1 MDPQTFSHSDSRA
14 VETSTAAIYDQYVL
28 KNYAAAPLALTKGE
42 GSYVWDEKGQRYLDF
57 TSGIAVCTLGH
68 CHPAW
73 VEVIT
78 QQARELIHVSNLYRN
93 QNQAFLAK
101 KLVERI
107 GPGRMFFCNSGTE
120 ANEMLLKLS
129 RLHGV
134 KQSGEEGKRYKV
146 ITAEN
151 SFHGRTFGGMSVTPQ
166 EKIQSGFRPL
176 LPGCLTAKINDLESF
191 EKVIDETT
199 AAVLIE
205 PIQGEGG
212 ITPCTMEFLVGLRD
226 LCNRKGALLLLDE
239 VQSGIGRTGEFLA
252 SQSSGIIPDGIAM
265 AKGLGGGFPIGAV
278 WIREDSADLF
288 QPGSHGSTF
297 GGTPLSCAAALAV
310 LDVFD
315 KESVLENVKINGS
328 YMIEVL
334 EKLSHEYPEKIKD
347 IRGRGFMIGIQMRSD
362 PTPVVDALR
371 EIGLL
376 VPAAGGN
383 VVRLLPPLIASRKE
397 IDEAITLIRTVLK
410 NLELK

>member
-1 MDPQTFSHSDSRA
+1 MDPHTFSHSDPKA

-28 KNYAAAPLALTKGE
+28 KNYATAPLALTKGE

-73 VEVIT
+73 V
-78 QQARELIHVSNLYRN
+78 QAISHQAGELVHVSNLFRN
-93 QNQAFLAK
+93 ANQALLAK
-101 KLVERI
+101 KLVDRI

-134 KQSGEEGKRYKV
+134 KQSGEEGKRYKIV
-146 ITAEN
+146 TAEN

-166 EKIQSGFRPL
+166 AKIQEGFRPL
-176 LPGCLTAKINDLESF
+176 LPGCLTARINDLESF

-199 AAVLIE
+199 SAVLIE

-212 ITPCTMEFLVGLRD
+212 ITPSTIEFLVGLRD
-226 LCNRKGALLLLDE
+226 LCNRKGVLLLLDE

-252 SQSSGIIPDGIAM
+252 SQSSGIIPDGIAL

-278 WIREDSADLF
+278 WIREDSASLF
-288 QPGSHGSTF
+288 KPGSHGSTF
-297 GGTPLSCAAALAV
+297 GGAPLGCAAALAV

-315 KESVLENVKINGS
+315 RESVLENVKTNGI
-328 YMIEVL
+328 YLIEAL
-334 EKLSHEYPEKIKD
+334 EKLSQDFPEKIKD
-347 IRGRGFMIGIQMRSD
+347 VRGRGFMVGLQMMGD
-362 PTPVVDALR
+362 PTPVVAALR
-371 EIGLL
+371 EAGLL

-383 VVRLLPPLIASRKE
+383 VVRLLPPLIASRIE
-397 IDEAITLIRTVLK
+397 IDEAITLIRGVLEK
-410 NLELK
+410 LNLK